1 MNPIRKTAGK
11 ASHLLLA
18 VAVAATA
25 CKKDDEKTPTPP
37 TPPAPVTT
45 EPVESHTVEGLG
57 TGSVSDPQTVYF
69 SFATNSI
76 VPASEANT
84 TNWDISFRRPVIRL
98 NGGISGPGN
107 AALVIRTDSSFDDI
121 LMADESGYKE
131 DGEGPQDEIGAT
143 TDNLVFNNWFD
154 FDSGTSSVTPK
165 PQVYIIRTAQ
175 NKYLKME
182 ILDYYD
188 PVFSTAGVYKFR
200 YTYQPG
206 GSKVLN

>member
-1 MNPIRKTAGK
+1 MSPTRKIAGTA
-11 ASHLLLA
+11 SYLLLA
-18 VAVAATA
+18 AAILSTASA
-25 CKKDDEKTPTPP
+25 CKKETITIPP
-37 TPPAPVTT
+37 IPVTT

-69 SFATNSI
+69 SFSTNSI
-76 VPASEANT
+76 IPASQANT
-84 TNWDISFRRPVIRL
+84 INWDIAFRRSVIRL

-107 AALVIRTDSSFDDI
+107 AGLIIRTGDFDDI
-121 LMADESGYKE
+121 LTADESGYKV
-131 DGEGPQDEIGAT
+131 DGEGPEDETGAT
-143 TDNLVFNNWFD
+143 LERLVFNNWYEYD
-154 FDSGTSSVTPK
+154 ASTSTITPK
-165 PQVYIIRTAQ
+165 PQVYVIRTAN

-188 PVFSTAGVYKFR
+188 PITSNGGVYKFR